1 MALFDTMNAAE
12 PYLYFRGAADGD
24 LIVQARKLTSIAA
37 TSGTSM
43 RLTFTGNDYA
53 HAERTQL
60 KDANASESGSWQQQR
75 HVYVNLTHA
84 ATDANFQKTFMKSLV
99 AAINSPITVGDP
111 NAKYDRGFIVIY
123 DSEDTGSNFAGITG
137 ATVTTSG

>member
-1 MALFDTMNAAE
+1 MAQFDTMNAAE

-37 TSGTSM
+37 TGATTM

-53 HAERTQL
+53 HAEL
-60 KDANASESGSWQQQR
+60 KQDANDNDPVAWMQQR
-75 HVYVNLTHA
+75 HVYVNLTHGGG
-84 ATDANFQKTFMKSLV
+84 ANFEKDFMKSLV

-111 NAKYDRGFIVIY
+111 NAKYDRGFIVVY
-123 DSEDTGSNFAGITG
+123 DSEDTGSNFAGIT
-137 ATVTTSG
+137 AASVTTSG

>member
-53 HAERTQL
+53 HADIRQ
-60 KDANASESGSWQQQR
+60 DSNDDSAAAWMQQR